1 MTTRRRSLAMAALLL
16 AATAGAAESASK
28 RAQGRKG
35 PPPACQ
41 QVMEEMKASD
51 ARFQEQVKRMN
62 ETQGTEKIDAMA
74 AALNE
79 LATQR
84 RTMHERVAS
93 TPHPGM
99 GPGMSGCPGLA
110 R

>member
-1 MTTRRRSLAMAALLL
+1 MTTRRLSLVAAALLL
-16 AATAGAAESASK
+16 AASAGVAESASK
-28 RAQGRKG
+28 RAARKG

-41 QVMEEMKASD
+41 QMMEEMKASD
-51 ARFQEQVKRMN
+51 ARLEEQVKRMN

-79 LATQR
+79 LVTQR
-84 RTMHERVAS
+84 RTMHARMAS
-93 TPHPGM
+93 MPHPGM
-99 GPGMSGCPGLA
+99 GPGCPGMG

>member
-1 MTTRRRSLAMAALLL
+1 MTTRRRSLVMAALLL
-16 AATAGAAESASK
+16 AATAGAAESTSK
-28 RAQGRKG
+28 HAQGRKG

-41 QVMEEMKASD
+41 QMMEEMKASD
-51 ARFQEQVKRMN
+51 ARFEEHVKRMN

-79 LATQR
+79 LAAQR
-84 RTMHERVAS
+84 RTMHERMAS
-93 TPHPGM
+93 MPHPRM
-99 GPGMSGCPGLA
+99 GPGMSGCPGVV